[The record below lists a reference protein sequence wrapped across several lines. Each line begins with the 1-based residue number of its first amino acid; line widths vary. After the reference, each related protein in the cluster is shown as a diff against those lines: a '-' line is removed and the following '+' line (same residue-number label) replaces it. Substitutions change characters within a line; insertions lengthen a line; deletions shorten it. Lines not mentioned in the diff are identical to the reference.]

1 MKSLAQMKAQM
12 KADCWA
18 LLTAVQ
24 MVGSWAQMK
33 AGTKALTKLMVKPKE
48 LEHLGREFSSLI

>member
-1 MKSLAQMKAQM
+1 MAQMKAQM